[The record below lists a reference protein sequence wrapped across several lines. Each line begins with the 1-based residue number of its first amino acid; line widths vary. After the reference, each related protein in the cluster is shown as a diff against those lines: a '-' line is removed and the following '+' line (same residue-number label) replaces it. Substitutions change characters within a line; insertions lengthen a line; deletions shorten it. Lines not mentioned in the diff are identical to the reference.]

1 MNLEGKN
8 LVVGNH
14 DKGVE
19 ESKKKFLCDSIHA
32 RWNVQKEK
40 KNKVVGLV
48 EHHKKRMAI
57 KEHPVFATILNQR
70 KKGSHHFVKGVGY
83 NSLVVGTAKVEE
95 IMGLYEFPA
104 FCESKWVTL
113 TMKNEKS

>member
-40 KNKVVGLV
+40 KGGGSG
-48 EHHKKRMAI
+48 RTSQ
-57 KEHPVFATILNQR
+57 KEDGHQR
-70 KKGSHHFVKGVGY
+70 ASSVCDHFESEKKGQ
-83 NSLVVGTAKVEE
+83 
-95 IMGLYEFPA
+95 PP
-104 FCESKWVTL
+104 FC
-113 TMKNEKS
+113 

>member
-19 ESKKKFLCDSIHA
+19 ESKKNSFAIVSMPGGMCK
-32 RWNVQKEK
+32 RK

-70 KKGSHHFVKGVGY
+70 KKGSHHFVKG
-83 NSLVVGTAKVEE
+83 LGT
-95 IMGLYEFPA
+95 IPLWLGLQ
-104 FCESKWVTL
+104 KL
-113 TMKNEKS
+113 RR

>member
-1 MNLEGKN
+1 MPGGMCK
-8 LVVGNH
+8 
-14 DKGVE
+14 
-19 ESKKKFLCDSIHA
+19 
-32 RWNVQKEK
+32 RK

>member
-14 DKGVE
+14 HKGVE
-19 ESKKKFLCDSIHA
+19 ESKKNSFAIVSMPGGMCK
-32 RWNVQKEK
+32 RKK

-70 KKGSHHFVKGVGY
+70 KKGSHHFVKG
-83 NSLVVGTAKVEE
+83 LGT
-95 IMGLYEFPA
+95 IPLWLGLQ
-104 FCESKWVTL
+104 KL
-113 TMKNEKS
+113 RR

>member
-1 MNLEGKN
+1 VECAKGK
-8 LVVGNH
+8 
-14 DKGVE
+14 
-19 ESKKKFLCDSIHA
+19 
-32 RWNVQKEK
+32 K